1 MGSGQREHP
10 TNIFFCEGDNVLK
23 IFLFFS
29 ESGREKPIL
38 LMTKQSPLD
47 LMSSRCI
54 ARPSLAYEVYSVV
67 REVQRSNSQD
77 LESKRTVEW
86 RDCFVNC
93 CSQGQEQ
100 TVGPDRGDPFGEYHN
115 PESFRAFTRF
125 NCEKIQNS
133 QPLPWTFLNMQC
145 CSGSARGQDASN
157 ALQDCLEVVKAC
169 RLILVV

>member
-145 CSGSARGQDASN
+145 CSGSA
-157 ALQDCLEVVKAC
+157 
-169 RLILVV
+169 

>member
-23 IFLFFS
+23 IFYFFS

-77 LESKRTVEW
+77 LESKRTVRVEI
-86 RDCFVNC
+86 VL
-93 CSQGQEQ
+93 S
-100 TVGPDRGDPFGEYHN
+100 TVVLKVKNKPSGPIVVILFGEYHN

-133 QPLPWTFLNMQC
+133 QPPPWTFLNMQC
-145 CSGSARGQDASN
+145 CSGSA
-157 ALQDCLEVVKAC
+157 
-169 RLILVV
+169 